1 MVRSKATNL
10 LPTETRPYHSNMKTT
25 IILTTLA
32 LAMTTSARCFP
43 DGATWNNR
51 EQARTFIN
59 DACYKSGGM
68 FTGNYAPRQLKAMCP
83 RGQGQNIDLVVQNL
97 NGNTGF
103 DLADKDC
110 YDRLNSGISKCPHG
124 GETTAAGWFFR

>member
-1 MVRSKATNL
+1 
-10 LPTETRPYHSNMKTT
+10 MKTT

-32 LAMTTSARCFP
+32 LAMTTSARCFT

-83 RGQGQNIDLVVQNL
+83 RGQDQNIDFVVQNL
-97 NGNTGF
+97 NSNTGF
-103 DLADKDC
+103 DLANQDC
-110 YDRLNSGISKCPHG
+110 YDKLNSEISKCTHG
-124 GETTAAGWFFR
+124 GETTHAGWFFRQVPHN